1 LKRAEAFRRRLL
13 SQGRELE
20 EKAVRQAINLM
31 KKDIKEIM
39 KGKK

>member
-1 LKRAEAFRRRLL
+1 MKRAEAFRRRLPD
-13 SQGRELE
+13 QGRTND
-20 EKAVRQAINLM
+20 EKVVRQAINLM